1 MTLIERGGR
10 AGKRG
15 PSFKK
20 SLTLAER
27 DGRLIASKWPSKQ
40 PGPLSQKQT
49 DAMEKFRQAQLVAKY
64 APAREQIIALEVTA
78 GTPLLPRDI
87 LTMAM
92 YGRLFA
98 IEVPGTGTYYPIA
111 WYNDIQAALNV
122 FNPPTGSLLTRA
134 PGTWS
139 VIPPGPVGS
148 ALTSQGP
155 GNNIIWKAH

>member
-1 MTLIERGGR
+1 MTLLQRGGR

-20 SLTLAER
+20 SLTLSER
-27 DGRLIASKWPSKQ
+27 DGRLIGSKWPRKM
-40 PGPLSQKQT
+40 PGPLSERHQFE
-49 DAMEKFRQAQLVAKY
+49 MERFRQAQLVAKY
-64 APAREQIIALEVTA
+64 APAREQIIAIEVTA

-87 LTMAM
+87 ITMAI

-98 IEVPGTGTYYPIA
+98 IDIEGIGTVYPEA
-111 WYNDIQAALNV
+111 WRLDIQAALDV
-122 FNPPTGSLLTRA
+122 FGSPIGALLTRH

-139 VIPPGPVGS
+139 IIPPGPAGS

-155 GNNIIWKAH
+155 GQNLIWKVH